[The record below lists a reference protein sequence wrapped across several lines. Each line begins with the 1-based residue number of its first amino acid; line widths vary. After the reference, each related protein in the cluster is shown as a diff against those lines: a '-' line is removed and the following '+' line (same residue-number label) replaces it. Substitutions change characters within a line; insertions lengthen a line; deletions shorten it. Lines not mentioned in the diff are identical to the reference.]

1 VTRLQLSVGVGTGD
15 VRLPKADW
23 VEGEPLKIESASYTA
38 PV

>member
-15 VRLPKADW
+15 VRLPEADW
-23 VEGEPLKIESASYTA
+23 VEGEPFKINSATYTA